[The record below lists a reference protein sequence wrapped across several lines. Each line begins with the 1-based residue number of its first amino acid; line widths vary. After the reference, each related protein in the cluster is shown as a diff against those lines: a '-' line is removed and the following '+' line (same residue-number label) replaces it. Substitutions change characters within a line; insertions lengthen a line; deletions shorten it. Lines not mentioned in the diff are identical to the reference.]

1 MLHGKTISYV
11 ILARLEEIQLL
22 IIWRVLKIFQNLQLM
37 ISREMPLRL
46 LRLLRPP
53 DAMLP
58 GAMLPDAMLRPLRQS
73 DAMLNSLLKRL
84 DLMLSSLLK
93 RLDVMLL
100 LLLLELENLCH
111 LCHLCHLCY
120 LCHKDLLGS
129 RYV

>member
-37 ISREMPLRL
+37 ISREMPPGAMLRL
-46 LRLLRPP
+46 LRLP
-53 DAMLP
+53 
-58 GAMLPDAMLRPLRQS
+58 

-84 DLMLSSLLK
+84 DVMLNSLLK

-111 LCHLCHLCY
+111 LCH
-120 LCHKDLLGS
+120 KDLLGS

>member
-22 IIWRVLKIFQNLQLM
+22 IIWRVLKIFQNLQMM
-37 ISREMPLRL
+37 ISREMP
-46 LRLLRPP
+46 P
-53 DAMLP
+53 
-58 GAMLPDAMLRPLRQS
+58 S
-73 DAMLNSLLKRL
+73 AMLNSLLKRL
-84 DLMLSSLLK
+84 DVMLNSLLK

-111 LCHLCHLCY
+111 LCH
-120 LCHKDLLGS
+120 KDLLGS